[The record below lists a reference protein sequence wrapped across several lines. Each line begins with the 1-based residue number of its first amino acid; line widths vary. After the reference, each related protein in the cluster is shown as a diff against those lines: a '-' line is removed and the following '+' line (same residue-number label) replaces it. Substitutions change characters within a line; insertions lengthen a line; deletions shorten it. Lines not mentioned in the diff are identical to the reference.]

1 MGKMLTTHLMLLIQ
15 KARENQRLYLSIM
28 HCKNFT
34 SEKKHKF
41 EWEVE
46 IEDSNLSSW
55 TRMPNIVANIEIK
68 YRQNTSKGQRKEEV
82 WKGLHLILR
91 RKYEEKKRKDS
102 ERKRLAKKRKLEQID
117 QPSPAPTREET
128 IPPIPSFKHK
138 ATIHHYLR
146 RAYNAF
152 SSSPHKNKYS
162 VWIQLNE
169 PKKSGGKPITLNNE
183 EKEWIISFIFVLHAF
198 S

>member
-1 MGKMLTTHLMLLIQ
+1 ML
-15 KARENQRLYLSIM
+15 
-28 HCKNFT
+28 
-34 SEKKHKF
+34 
-41 EWEVE
+41 
-46 IEDSNLSSW
+46 
-55 TRMPNIVANIEIK
+55 NIVANIEIK
-68 YRQNTSKGQRKEEV
+68 ISTKYIKRTKEGRSL
-82 WKGLHLILR
+82 KGLHLILQ
-91 RKYEEKKRKDS
+91 RKYEEKKRKDR

-138 ATIHHYLR
+138 ATIHRYLR

-152 SSSPHKNKYS
+152 SSSPRKKKYN